1 MLYLDKCILHSNLAR
16 KQMINNFKPNFW
28 ILMVYFVNGITGEV
42 EKKFLKGTILPKDP
56 WAAD

>member
-1 MLYLDKCILHSNLAR
+1 
-16 KQMINNFKPNFW
+16 MINNFKPNFW